1 MSAENVLMLDHQRIG
16 HHSFNILSRLYTSLF
31 KKADKSK
38 LICDACEFDKFTRS
52 FYVNSGHRSYC
63 VFDLIYS
70 DVWKSCSMNSMNGYK
85 YFVTFIDCFSYIT
98 WIYLMKNMSEVFDY
112 FKDFHRSIQTQYGT
126 VVKVLRSNNGT
137 KYTNRIS
144 RKYLSI
150 QLIHHQTTCSYTLA

>member
-1 MSAENVLMLDHQRIG
+1 
-16 HHSFNILSRLYTSLF
+16 
-31 KKADKSK
+31 
-38 LICDACEFDKFTRS
+38 
-52 FYVNSGHRSYC
+52 
-63 VFDLIYS
+63 
-70 DVWKSCSMNSMNGYK
+70 MNSMNGYK

-112 FKDFHRSIQTQYGT
+112 FKDFHKSIQTLYGT

-150 QLIHHQTTCSYTLA
+150 Q